1 MMSLSPAK
9 SGRVL
14 DMYANKIGPI
24 GRPMIKTKGKRSAVD
39 VAERIQF
46 LFYKQN
52 NYSILLSNETL
63 KCKRRIMVSVVP
75 SGYRGNWG

>member
-1 MMSLSPAK
+1 
-9 SGRVL
+9 
-14 DMYANKIGPI
+14 MYANKIRPI

-63 KCKRRIMVSVVP
+63 KMQV
-75 SGYRGNWG
+75 GNHGPGRS

>member
-14 DMYANKIGPI
+14 DMYAKIRPI
-24 GRPMIKTKGKRSAVD
+24 SRPMIKTKGKRSAID
-39 VAERIQF
+39 VVQRIQF

-63 KCKRRIMVSVVP
+63 KMQADIGETGDKNREVT
-75 SGYRGNWG
+75 

>member
-1 MMSLSPAK
+1 
-9 SGRVL
+9 
-14 DMYANKIGPI
+14 MYANKIPPI
-24 GRPMIKTKGKRSAVD
+24 SRPMIKTKGKRSAVD

-63 KCKRRIMVSVVP
+63 KCKRRIMVLVVP

>member
-1 MMSLSPAK
+1 
-9 SGRVL
+9 
-14 DMYANKIGPI
+14 MYANKIRPI

-52 NYSILLSNETL
+52 
-63 KCKRRIMVSVVP
+63 KFDFAQ
-75 SGYRGNWG
+75 

>member
-1 MMSLSPAK
+1 MMSLAPAK

-14 DMYANKIGPI
+14 DMYAKIRPI
-24 GRPMIKTKGKRSAVD
+24 SRPMIKTKGKRSAID
-39 VAERIQF
+39 VVQRIQF

-63 KCKRRIMVSVVP
+63 KMQADIGETGDKNREVT
-75 SGYRGNWG
+75 

>member
-9 SGRVL
+9 SGKGL
-14 DMYANKIGPI
+14 DMYAKIRPI
-24 GRPMIKTKGKRSAVD
+24 SRPMIKTKGKRSTID
-39 VAERIQF
+39 VVQRIQF

-63 KCKRRIMVSVVP
+63 KMQADIGETGDKNREVT
-75 SGYRGNWG
+75 